1 MTPLE
6 QFLVLYF
13 STASAL
19 AFFLT
24 VYDKL
29 AAKHFPRYRIAE
41 RSLLALGAIG
51 GAPVMLVTMA
61 LIRHKTQHFGM
72 IAFLSIFSV
81 FYLGACLGYLLFL
94 R

>member
-29 AAKHFPRYRIAE
+29 AELDIDTDALAEKANSFWERLLEKIKEFLAK
-41 RSLLALGAIG
+41 
-51 GAPVMLVTMA
+51 
-61 LIRHKTQHFGM
+61 
-72 IAFLSIFSV
+72 IFN
-81 FYLGACLGYLLFL
+81 
-94 R
+94 